1 MKIIKI
7 VATLGPKTS
16 SINYIKRLGKSG
28 VDIFRLNGSHNTL
41 EWHSDVITKIRKCF
55 KDKPVLFD
63 IPGKKVRTKNISSEI
78 KIIKNKIYQISNN
91 VKDIN
96 ITNPLFF
103 DLVKK
108 NKIIFADDGTLSFK
122 VIEVIK
128 NKSIVK
134 IKALNNGILKNAKG
148 INVPGSDYRG
158 SRLNKKDFT
167 YLKFAKINNVDF
179 IGISFVESAKHIEV
193 IKNYIGKNPKI
204 VSKIESKNGI
214 KNLTEITK
222 NSDCLMI
229 DRGDLSIETLDN
241 SIALSQKKIIKIA
254 SNFAKP
260 VIIATELLNN
270 MITNRF
276 PTRSEVSDI
285 GNSVI
290 DGASCMMLSGETASG
305 NYPIESVKTMRS
317 IIFDTQ
323 KDLINLEKNNV
334 DKIDKEKSPN
344 ADAIELLCKNTNIS
358 KVIAITRTGFAA
370 RALSIRNL
378 NIPIISVSD
387 DKDSW
392 RSFNILPGVHG
403 VYYPKRF
410 ERKNIDFFKKILK
423 FLFNQKLIS
432 IKDKILVTAVAYPS
446 SGNRMNLIQIHEVG
460 DLKKLLGW

>member
-1 MKIIKI
+1 
-7 VATLGPKTS
+7 
-16 SINYIKRLGKSG
+16 
-28 VDIFRLNGSHNTL
+28 
-41 EWHSDVITKIRKCF
+41 
-55 KDKPVLFD
+55 
-63 IPGKKVRTKNISSEI
+63 
-78 KIIKNKIYQISNN
+78 
-91 VKDIN
+91 
-96 ITNPLFF
+96 
-103 DLVKK
+103 
-108 NKIIFADDGTLSFK
+108 
-122 VIEVIK
+122 
-128 NKSIVK
+128 
-134 IKALNNGILKNAKG
+134 
-148 INVPGSDYRG
+148 
-158 SRLNKKDFT
+158 
-167 YLKFAKINNVDF
+167 
-179 IGISFVESAKHIEV
+179 
-193 IKNYIGKNPKI
+193 
-204 VSKIESKNGI
+204 
-214 KNLTEITK
+214 
-222 NSDCLMI
+222 MI

-241 SIALSQKKIIKIA
+241 SIALSQKIIKIA

-410 ERKNIDFFKKILK
+410 ERKI
-423 FLFNQKLIS
+423 
-432 IKDKILVTAVAYPS
+432 
-446 SGNRMNLIQIHEVG
+446 
-460 DLKKLLGW
+460 